1 MSFSNTIAVDSGSK
15 VWVRLFWKS
24 QYLTNCVEDM
34 KTKFAEFKTII
45 FQQDTSKHRYS
56 PDPASQSQKG
66 LGIQTSVKLVC
77 GNIVDE
83 GQPLWGTYRRFQLWN
98 LCYAQFILQCQEC
111 MRLLVSLI
119 FCRGYGLQDWT
130 KLQKSH
136 HYWMLV
142 LPTCTPSSTSKTGS
156 ADMYPSQYRLV
167 ALTPHQFSFPL
178 PLLVFM
184 AVSVS
189 VVTLSSFAS
198 YCSHRA
204 TSTCSWEHGQ
214 MV

>member
-1 MSFSNTIAVDSGSK
+1 MA
-15 VWVRLFWKS
+15 
-24 QYLTNCVEDM
+24 
-34 KTKFAEFKTII
+34 
-45 FQQDTSKHRYS
+45 FQQDTSEQGYS
-56 PDPASQSQKG
+56 SGPSLQSQKG

-83 GQPLWGTYRRFQLWN
+83 GQPPWGTYRRFSFAIFATLN
-98 LCYAQFILQCQEC
+98 FILQCQKC
-111 MRLLVSLI
+111 MRLPVLQV
-119 FCRGYGLQDWT
+119 FRRGCGLRDWT

-156 ADMYPSQYRLV
+156 ADMYPSQYGLV
-167 ALTPHQFSFPL
+167 ALTPHQFSFAL

-189 VVTLSSFAS
+189 VVTLPSLAS